1 MMERRRLE
9 IPAWANGEARRYLSD
24 RRFPVGES
32 AVQFGR
38 QVVWLRVSTRQ
49 GPQEV
54 PPFLGAAEMF
64 EYYPADR
71 GFYTPYF
78 PFRRSTGALA
88 PVRNALTRDDE
99 LWEALYQTYQLW
111 NSDMRRL
118 VFSQH
123 QQPSAARGFLYQL
136 DQEIH
141 RQLIGAMLDLST
153 SYIPGTGS
161 AHQQL
166 PELVR
171 QTAQWIAQRFRNN
184 ASLAGAIMA
193 TSQRAQAA
201 H

>member
-1 MMERRRLE
+1 MMERRRLD
-9 IPAWANGEARRYLSD
+9 IPGWANGEARRYLLS

-38 QVVWLRVSTRQ
+38 QVIWLRVSTRW
-49 GPQEV
+49 GGQEV

-64 EYYPADR
+64 EYYPDDR
-71 GFYTPYF
+71 GFYVPYF
-78 PFRRSTGALA
+78 PFRRSTGPLA

-118 VFSQH
+118 VFLQH
-123 QQPSAARGFLYQL
+123 QQPSAARGFLHQL

-141 RQLIGAMLDLST
+141 RRLLGAMLDLST

-161 AHQQL
+161 PLQYV

-171 QTAQWIAQRFRNN
+171 QTAQWIAQRFRSN
-184 ASLAGAIMA
+184 ASLSGAIMA
-193 TSQRAQAA
+193 TAQHAPTA
-201 H
+201 N